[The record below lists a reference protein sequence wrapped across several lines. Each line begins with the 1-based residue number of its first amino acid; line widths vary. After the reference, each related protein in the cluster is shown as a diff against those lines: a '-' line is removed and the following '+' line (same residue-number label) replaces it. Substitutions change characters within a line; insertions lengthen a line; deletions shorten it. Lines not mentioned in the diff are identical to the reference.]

1 MPVTTHPSP
10 STPLH
15 WNNALVHIAALAK
28 DWYTTNGLQLL
39 EFTPYWPDLAPAD
52 FFLLWRVKE
61 ELACLSLDQH
71 SLKNALEGVTRSMAS
86 EEFATAFQRW

>member
-1 MPVTTHPSP
+1 MPVTTNPSP

-15 WNNALVHIAALAK
+15 WNNALVHITAVVK
-28 DWYTTNGLQLL
+28 DWFAANTLQLL
-39 EFTPYWPDLAPAD
+39 ELPPYSSDLAPAD